1 MGKRTKQQY
10 SRNIVGLLEYSRKVL
25 NDMKGIFRYGN
36 VYLVWIWHKLHTG
49 KMNMSGTFYGR
60 GGVGREDPIFQQL
73 FLWNC
78 EIRTLCQIK
87 ARPMFW
93 THRDRFYNWK
103 WNADTILFCL
113 FGKSVLQRQELYY
126 MGSVCV
132 CLCGSPFIKC
142 WQKREGRQ
150 GRASLV
156 VNFSQTLPS
165 IFYIWYN

>member
-1 MGKRTKQQY
+1 MTWRGYLGMAMCWQNY
-10 SRNIVGLLEYSRKVL
+10 
-25 NDMKGIFRYGN
+25 
-36 VYLVWIWHKLHTG
+36 YLVWIWHQLHTG
-49 KMNMSGTFYGR
+49 KMNMSGTFFGR
-60 GGVGREDPIFQQL
+60 GRVEREDPIFQQL

-103 WNADTILFCL
+103 WNADTILFVFL
-113 FGKSVLQRQELYY
+113 ESLYFRGRNY
-126 MGSVCV
+126 IIWALCVCV